1 MPPRLR
7 RYFHH
12 PLHALVAEVADEHRL
27 RPGGDRRVREVTPRC
42 LTPAQLTEAIVGAWG
57 DPLVASAEDETVGQV
72 DDHSLRILSSAREV
86 AALDLRALV
95 LCREEREVESDELDG
110 MSLGIED
117 CMMQACPGREILKL
131 LFALRVGLINR
142 GDPSRVWPLKGRRN
156 ADQLACLIEKSRGCP
171 CGICRALS
179 RLAWNVRTPLITRVL
194 IFATVSRIYAKSSA
208 LMLRGPSS
216 EERSEKMPSAL
227 LSHSSRRSAAKRSA
241 NLSTRPTAT
250 GRGSHQTETR
260 VTPIHMPA
268 STERNVIPPSGVA

>member
-1 MPPRLR
+1 MNGSWASPSTKAERLGCLQPLVLCR
-7 RYFHH
+7 RVCGGNLHH
-12 PLHALVAEVADEHRL
+12 PLHALVAEVADEHPL

-156 ADQLACLIEKSRGCP
+156 ADQLACLIEKV
-171 CGICRALS
+171 
-179 RLAWNVRTPLITRVL
+179 AWMSLWHLPGTQSASPGTYVL
-194 IFATVSRIYAKSSA
+194 R
-208 LMLRGPSS
+208 
-216 EERSEKMPSAL
+216 
-227 LSHSSRRSAAKRSA
+227 
-241 NLSTRPTAT
+241 
-250 GRGSHQTETR
+250 
-260 VTPIHMPA
+260 
-268 STERNVIPPSGVA
+268 